1 MISFSKIQDAFLFV
15 SSAGYGMN
23 SAVLCKDTGQVFYS
37 SEMGGIDEIGD
48 EDLDR
53 DKCIDIP
60 HKNDLDLGQRLV
72 FEFVEKHLPDG
83 YHHVRQIFRKRGAYG
98 RFKDFLESKELLQSW
113 YDFERRRE
121 EYVLRQWCKENEIEV
136 SG

>member
-1 MISFSKIQDAFLFV
+1 MISFSEIQDAFIFV

-23 SAVLCKDTGQVFYS
+23 SAVLCKDTGQIFYS
-37 SEMGGIDEIGD
+37 SETGDIDEIGD
-48 EDLDR
+48 KDLDW
-53 DKCIDIP
+53 DECIDIP

-72 FEFVEKHLPDG
+72 LKFVEKHLPAG
-83 YHHVRQIFRKRGAYG
+83 YHHVQQIFRKRGAYA

-121 EYVLRQWCKENEIEV
+121 EYLLRQWCEENEIEL
-136 SG
+136 SA

>member
-1 MISFSKIQDAFLFV
+1 MISFSEIQDAFLFV
-15 SSAGYGMN
+15 SSASYGMN
-23 SAVLCKDTGQVFYS
+23 SAVLCKDTDQIFYS
-37 SEMGGIDEIGD
+37 SEMGGIDELGD
-48 EDLDR
+48 ADLDW
-53 DKCIDIP
+53 DVCVDIP

-83 YHHVRQIFRKRGAYG
+83 YHHVRQIFRRRGAYG
-98 RFKDFLESKELLQSW
+98 RFKDFLESKGLMQSW

-121 EYVLRQWCKENEIEV
+121 EQVIRQWCEENGIEL